1 MTHANSANPT
11 LLTKTKNHTCIDV
24 SPNTPAWH
32 THRPHPE
39 PRVCLEPTVKAG
51 LQTPLLPSYLNIL
64 FACFRE
70 RQECTFLLSP
80 CFPVANTSGPT
91 GHCTQRRGKKHATIT
106 CVALT
111 APLGSPPHC
120 PLPPR
125 SRHRPATQHRGRPSP
140 GHHRHR
146 HPAGA
151 EAETV
156 ALPQPPRRPSA
167 TPRTY
172 AIALRGGSTRNP
184 EAAATVRAVPHLTAD
199 TGPARPGPPTAPPAR
214 SQSPSA
220 AG

>member
-1 MTHANSANPT
+1 M
-11 LLTKTKNHTCIDV
+11 
-24 SPNTPAWH
+24 
-32 THRPHPE
+32 
-39 PRVCLEPTVKAG
+39 
-51 LQTPLLPSYLNIL
+51 
-64 FACFRE
+64 
-70 RQECTFLLSP
+70 
-80 CFPVANTSGPT
+80 ANTSGPT

-140 GHHRHR
+140 GHHQHR

-199 TGPARPGPPTAPPAR
+199 TGPARPGPARPPHRPPAANRLAPPASGANGRTAAHGGGGKKGR
-214 SQSPSA
+214 STANRKRRA
-220 AG
+220 AACVSV